1 MKIKF
6 IFFKKSRSTV
16 FKMSIAGESPD
27 LKIFN
32 YLQLIIEKLA
42 QPEIDYSYK
51 ILPYAKTA

>member
-16 FKMSIAGESPD
+16 FKMSIAVDPPD

-32 YLQLIIEKLA
+32 YLQLIIEKLT

>member
-1 MKIKF
+1 
-6 IFFKKSRSTV
+6 
-16 FKMSIAGESPD
+16 MSIAVDPPD

-32 YLQLIIEKLA
+32 YLQLIIEKLT

>member
-16 FKMSIAGESPD
+16 FKMSIAGDYPD

-32 YLQLIIEKLA
+32 YLQLIIEKLLQLIVDTA
-42 QPEIDYSYK
+42 WG
-51 ILPYAKTA
+51 ILLYAKTA